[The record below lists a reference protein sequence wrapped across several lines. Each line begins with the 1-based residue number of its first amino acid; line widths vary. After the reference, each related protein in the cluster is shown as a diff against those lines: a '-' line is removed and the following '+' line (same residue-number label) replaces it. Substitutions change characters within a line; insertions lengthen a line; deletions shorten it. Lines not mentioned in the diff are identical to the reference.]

1 MGDFMER
8 RNNVLEVSEAT
19 KRRYMRNLAEQMRDL
34 RSSMEKSDFKGIQ
47 EICHR
52 VQGSAS
58 LFGLKDLGDA
68 CRSMEQAAKDQNLEE
83 IVQCFQVIE
92 VIVARNSGLAEAQG
106 A

>member
-1 MGDFMER
+1 MER
-8 RNNVLEVSEAT
+8 RNRVLQVSETT
-19 KRRYMRNLAEQMRDL
+19 KRRYFRNLADQLRDL
-34 RSSMEKSDFKGIQ
+34 RLAMEKSDFGKIR

-58 LFGLKDLGDA
+58 LFGLNDLGDA
-68 CRSMEQAAKDQNLEE
+68 CRSMEQAAIDQNLDEL
-83 IVQCFQVIE
+83 VQCFQVIE

>member
-1 MGDFMER
+1 MEKR
-8 RNNVLEVSEAT
+8 YSVLAVSEAT
-19 KRRYMRNLAEQMRDL
+19 KSRYYRNLAEQLREL
-34 RSSMEKSDFKGIQ
+34 RSAMEKSDFKTIR

-52 VQGSAS
+52 VQGSSS
-58 LFGLKDLGDA
+58 LFGLSDLGDA
-68 CRSMEQAAKDQNLEE
+68 CRSMEQAAMDQNLDE

>member
-1 MGDFMER
+1 MEKK
-8 RNNVLEVSEAT
+8 NNVLEVSEAT
-19 KRRYMRNLAEQMRDL
+19 KRRYLRNLAEQLREL
-34 RSSMEKSDFKGIQ
+34 RSAMEKSDFKVIR

-58 LFGLKDLGDA
+58 LFGLSDLGEA
-68 CRSMEQAAKDQNLEE
+68 CRSMEQAATDQKLDD

-92 VIVARNSGLAEAQG
+92 VIVARNSGLAEARG

>member
-1 MGDFMER
+1 MER
-8 RNNVLEVSEAT
+8 RNNVLQVSEAT
-19 KRRYMRNLAEQMRDL
+19 KRRYFRNLTDQLRDL
-34 RSSMEKSDFKGIQ
+34 RSAMERSDFNNIQ

-58 LFGLKDLGDA
+58 LFGVSDLGDA
-68 CRSMEQAAKDQNLEE
+68 CRSMELASKEQNLEE
-83 IVQCFQVIE
+83 MVQCFQVIE

>member
-1 MGDFMER
+1 MGK

-19 KRRYMRNLAEQMRDL
+19 KRRYFRNLTEQMREL
-34 RSSMEKSDFKGIQ
+34 RLAMEKSDFKSIQ

-58 LFGLKDLGDA
+58 LFGLSDLGDA
-68 CRSMEQAAKDQNLEE
+68 CRSMERAALSQDLDEM
-83 IVQCFQVIE
+83 VQCFQVIE
-92 VIVARNSGLAEAQG
+92 VIVARNSGLVEAQG

>member
-1 MGDFMER
+1 MER
-8 RNNVLEVSEAT
+8 KNNVLEVSEAT
-19 KRRYMRNLAEQMRDL
+19 KRRYMRNLTEQLKDL
-34 RSSMEKSDFKGIQ
+34 RSAMERSDFKSIQ

-52 VQGSAS
+52 VQGSSS
-58 LFGLKDLGDA
+58 LFGLGDLGDA
-68 CRSMEQAAKDQNLEE
+68 CRSMEQAAADENLDE

>member
-1 MGDFMER
+1 MDR
-8 RNNVLEVSEAT
+8 KNNVLEVSEAT
-19 KRRYMRNLAEQMRDL
+19 KRRYMRNLGEQVKDL
-34 RSSMEKSDFKGIQ
+34 RSAMEKSDFKSIQ

-58 LFGLKDLGDA
+58 LFGLKDLGEA
-68 CRSMEQAAKDQNLEE
+68 CRSMEQAAQNENLDE

-92 VIVARNSGLAEAQG
+92 VLVARNSGLAEAQG